1 VANTIMSAF
10 VGAGLVPRSYLL
22 TTQGRK
28 TGRPRT
34 NPVVPVEHDGR
45 RWLVAPYGPV
55 SWVHN
60 ARAAGKVRLARRR
73 HTGDYAIREA
83 APGEAGPV
91 LKRYV
96 RLAPSTQPYFQASK
110 DSPVEDFAA
119 EADRHPVFELIPAGD
134 DHQPGH
140 RSHRPSAATVISL
153 VALVFAMGGTAVAAT
168 GGNFILGKA
177 NTATSVSSLTNTKGT
192 ALKLSSTA
200 TTPPLAV
207 SNSVQVPNLNAS
219 ELDGHTSG
227 AFLPATGTAANSSA
241 LGGTPAS
248 GYMQGS
254 GDTTGARLT
263 VTGTSS
269 TDLLSSPGA
278 TLIANCDVVS
288 AGSGPELVIGSNSGT
303 AAGAT
308 ALWWNKDGA
317 ASNTSLVRV
326 PSAVTPFGSTTP
338 YVVVVQVDNLTS
350 VSTFT
355 ASEWY
360 DSGSDT
366 CHFTAQVV
374 TTNG

>member
-1 VANTIMSAF
+1 MPPTTPGQGPGNGDPAGHPRDGGTVRPGRHVANTIMSAL

-73 HTGDYAIREA
+73 RTRDYAIREA

-96 RLAPSTQPYFQASK
+96 RLAPSTRPYFRASK
-110 DSPVEDFAA
+110 DSPVEDFVA

-140 RSHRPSAATVISL
+140 RSHRPWAATVISL
-153 VALVFAMGGTAVAAT
+153 VALVFAIGGTAVAAT

-207 SNSVQVPNLNAS
+207 SNSVQVPGLNAS
-219 ELDGHTSG
+219 ELDRHTSS
-227 AFLPATGTAANSSA
+227 AFLPATGAAANSNA
-241 LGGTPAS
+241 LGGCSCPAARSPSRASPTSPSPVSSTRSPAAPAATPAPRAS
-248 GYMQGS
+248 S
-254 GDTTGARLT
+254 PSPSPPR
-263 VTGTSS
+263 TSS
-269 TDLLSSPGA
+269 T
-278 TLIANCDVVS
+278 
-288 AGSGPELVIGSNSGT
+288 
-303 AAGAT
+303 
-308 ALWWNKDGA
+308 
-317 ASNTSLVRV
+317 
-326 PSAVTPFGSTTP
+326 
-338 YVVVVQVDNLTS
+338 
-350 VSTFT
+350 
-355 ASEWY
+355 
-360 DSGSDT
+360 
-366 CHFTAQVV
+366 
-374 TTNG
+374 